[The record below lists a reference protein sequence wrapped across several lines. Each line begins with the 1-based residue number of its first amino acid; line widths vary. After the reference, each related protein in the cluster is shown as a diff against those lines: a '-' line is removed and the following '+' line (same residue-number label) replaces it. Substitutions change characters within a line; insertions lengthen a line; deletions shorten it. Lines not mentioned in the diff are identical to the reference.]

1 MKALVRPILVLLVFL
16 CRLSLSNYI
25 TLITCL
31 ILLATTAGKSL
42 NGSNSCRFTCVW
54 KLDHHHDGVIKW
66 KHFPRY
72 WSFVWGTH
80 RSPMNSPL
88 KSQWRG
94 NLVFSLICAWKKKR
108 SSKQLRRRWFEMS
121 SRSLWRHCKGSVWKM
136 TSRPCDTKPISSP
149 VITYHQIKYID
160 MMIIYDIQFSNY
172 VKMEKFSFKEILW
185 SVKATLTLIGII
197 NGTNSQLAMKAFSLT
212 LWAKRINILYQIL
225 DMWSFSGNPLHWRPF
240 DFYVSECWMLNECTS
255 WKRKKQSG
263 SSTSEYKC
271 ARNRKRDF
279 VTWAWNKSRT
289 LIGQNMNAGWIIY
302 RKRGAATH

>member
-1 MKALVRPILVLLVFL
+1 MCLKTGSSSRWRHQMETFSALLVL
-16 CRLSLSNYI
+16 
-25 TLITCL
+25 
-31 ILLATTAGKSL
+31 
-42 NGSNSCRFTCVW
+42 CV
-54 KLDHHHDGVIKW
+54 G
-66 KHFPRY
+66 
-72 WSFVWGTH
+72 
-80 RSPMNSPL
+80 NSPVTDEFP
-88 KSQWRG
+88 SQKPVAR
-94 NLVFSLICAWKKKR
+94 NFSVFFDLRLKKKR

-121 SRSLWRHCKGSVWKM
+121 SRSLWRHCKCSVWKM

-240 DFYVSECWMLNECTS
+240 DFYVSECWMNCTS